1 MIQSASVAAAYLAQ
15 SSSVG
20 SPTGTNLF
28 AAIAAPSTASGAT
41 SSATTSGAPTFS
53 SQLQQMLLGAQEDPS
68 GSSANA
74 STGSVMPGHGHHHHR
89 HQVGPDGA
97 PPDGALSAS
106 TAQALQSYS
115 ATVAKT

>member
-1 MIQSASVAAAYLAQ
+1 MIQPASAAASYPLL
-15 SSSVG
+15 SPGVG
-20 SPTGTNLF
+20 SSTGTNLF
-28 AAIAAPSTASGAT
+28 AVSAAPLSAGGEASGAT
-41 SSATTSGAPTFS
+41 RSGAPTFS
-53 SQLQQMLLGAQEDPS
+53 AQLQQMLLGAQEDPR

-74 STGSVMPGHGHHHHR
+74 STGSVMPGYGHHHRR

-115 ATVAKT
+115 ATVAIP